1 MKDCKV
7 NILGT
12 EYRIEKHNGEEDKD
26 LKPSGRMGY
35 CFYDEKLIVYT
46 DLDSDSDW
54 GKESESS
61 KRNREKITIRH
72 EIFHAYLFESGICQ
86 CSSGCEAWATNE
98 EMIDWFAIQSPKI
111 FKMFQE
117 LDIL

>member
-12 EYRIEKHNGEEDKD
+12 EYSIYFVEKFPENLSDYEED
-26 LKPSGRMGY
+26 
-35 CFYDEKLIVYT
+35 
-46 DLDSDSDW
+46 SDAVFNSF
-54 GKESESS
+54 
-61 KRNREKITIRH
+61 NREIYVKTKKEKDITEQGRERILKKNLRH
-72 EIFHAYLFESGICQ
+72 EILHGFLYESGL
-86 CSSGCEAWATNE
+86 SSNTYGHIGAWAEHE

-111 FKMFQE
+111 FNVFTE